1 MPKSL
6 KKVQNYIFLFSDPGD
21 YTESR
26 ETFTFSPTESQF
38 AITIPIND
46 DDILERTEQ
55 FFARAERVSSDA
67 TGVIIMPDESVITIL
82 DEDSK

>member
-1 MPKSL
+1 MYSH
-6 KKVQNYIFLFSDPGD
+6 FLAPGD
-21 YTESR
+21 YTETR

-38 AITIPIND
+38 AINIPIND

-55 FFARAERVSSDA
+55 FFARAELVSSDA
-67 TGVIIMPDESVITIL
+67 TGVIIMPDESVISIL